1 MGPDLVSQLVN
12 DERAIGSKVRYDY
25 NSRAASPS
33 SRLVGKTCV
42 FVRATSFGRS
52 PKRRASRELVR
63 RPRGDESFVARFD
76 ARVSRLSAL
85 PLTHP
90 LHPLLVSQK
99 KKLKSHHRHTHSPTN
114 RRHPRRRRREI
125 CVAAPRGAGG
135 FPIRWCVSIQTYPRA
150 RSRGPITSQQYTAV
164 PMDDSI
170 GSSKNPDASSGP
182 VGDGV
187 RNSRPSLP
195 PSHSTPS
202 SMSPPC
208 T

>member
-1 MGPDLVSQLVN
+1 LRVCSSDLLRSIPK
-12 DERAIGSKVRYDY
+12 EKSE
-25 NSRAASPS
+25 SRA
-33 SRLVGKTCV
+33 
-42 FVRATSFGRS
+42 RAAPTRRRILRR
-52 PKRRASRELVR
+52 PLRRASFSSLGA
-63 RPRGDESFVARFD
+63 PS
-76 ARVSRLSAL
+76 
-85 PLTHP
+85 LTHP

-125 CVAAPRGAGG
+125 RVAAPRGAGG

-150 RSRGPITSQQYTAV
+150 RSRGPITSQQYAAV